1 VRSVEEQQA
10 RVSAAAV
17 APRPVRVAIAEAQ
30 GLMCAEEVV
39 TERPLPGF
47 DQAAIDGYAVR
58 SVDVLGVGESD
69 SSDDQADDD
78 LRPLSAVQDEAG
90 ESSLPRE
97 RVGAPPS
104 GGVRPAGGGVTLP
117 VMGSIEAGVRTPSRL
132 QPGQAVRVQ
141 TGAPLPTLADAVLP
155 LRWTDGGQSR
165 VRVLRGVRSG
175 AYVRRTGDD
184 VQPGDVAVRAGT
196 IIGAAQVGLLAAVGR
211 ERVLVHPPPRL
222 SVLAV
227 GGELVDISRTPGN
240 GQVYDVN
247 SYALAAAGR
256 DAGAEVNR
264 VGIVSND
271 PKELGEVVEGQLS
284 RAEIVVIA
292 GAVGGTAA
300 EAVRSV
306 LSDLGEME
314 VTRVAM
320 HPGSVQGFGQLGRD
334 GVPTFLLP
342 ANPVSAL
349 VVFEVM
355 VRPLIRLSLGK
366 RQPMRRMV
374 QARTL
379 SPITSVAGR
388 KGFLRGQLMRDQDT
402 GEYLVQ
408 ALGGAPGASSHLLAT
423 LAEANCLVVIPR
435 EAEQIRIGEVVDVA
449 FLAQRG

>member
-10 RVSAAAV
+10 RVAAAAV

-58 SVDVLGVGESD
+58 SVDVLGVDPG
-69 SSDDQADDD
+69 
-78 LRPLSAVQDEAG
+78 DEADG
-90 ESSLPRE
+90 DDA
-97 RVGAPPS
+97 G
-104 GGVRPAGGGVTLP
+104 AGGDDREVSLP
-117 VMGSIEAGVRTPSRL
+117 VMGVIEAGTRTPSRL
-132 QPGQAVRVQ
+132 QPRQAARVQ
-141 TGAPLPTLADAVLP
+141 TGAPMPTLADAVLP
-155 LRWTDGGQSR
+155 LRWTDGGESR
-165 VRVLRGVRSG
+165 VRVLRSVRSG

-211 ERVLVHPPPRL
+211 ERVLVHPRPRL
-222 SVLAV
+222 SVMCV
-227 GGELVDISRTPGN
+227 GGELVDIARTPGN

-264 VGIVSND
+264 VGIVDTDS
-271 PKELGEVVEGQLS
+271 KELRDVVEGQIN
-284 RAEIVVIA
+284 RAEVVVIA
-292 GAVGGTAA
+292 GGVGGAAA
-300 EAVRSV
+300 ESVRSV
-306 LSDLGEME
+306 LSELGDME
-314 VTRVAM
+314 VSRIAM

-334 GVPTFLLP
+334 GVPVFLLP

-355 VRPLIRLSLGK
+355 VRPLIRMSLGK
-366 RQPMRRMV
+366 RQPLRRVV

-379 SPITSVAGR
+379 SPISSVAGR
-388 KGFLRGQLMRDQDT
+388 KGYLRGQLMRDQET

-423 LAEANCLVVIPR
+423 LAEANCLVMVPSD
-435 EAEQIRIGEVVDVA
+435 AEQVRTGEIVDVA

>member
-1 VRSVEEQQA
+1 
-10 RVSAAAV
+10 
-17 APRPVRVAIAEAQ
+17 
-30 GLMCAEEVV
+30 MCAEEVV

-58 SVDVLGVGESD
+58 SVDVLGVDPGDDGE
-69 SSDDQADDD
+69 
-78 LRPLSAVQDEAG
+78 EG
-90 ESSLPRE
+90 EGSGERE
-97 RVGAPPS
+97 VS
-104 GGVRPAGGGVTLP
+104 LP
-117 VMGSIEAGVRTPSRL
+117 VMGLIEAGAKTPSRL
-132 QPGQAVRVQ
+132 QPRQAARVQ
-141 TGAPLPTLADAVLP
+141 TGAPMPTLADAVLP
-155 LRWTDGGQSR
+155 LRWTDGGDAR

-184 VQPGDVAVRAGT
+184 VQPGDVAVRSGT

-211 ERVLVHPPPRL
+211 ERVLVHPRPRL
-222 SVLAV
+222 SVMSV
-227 GGELVDISRTPGN
+227 GGELVDVSRTPGN

-264 VGIVSND
+264 VGIVDTESKTLRD
-271 PKELGEVVEGQLS
+271 VVEGQIN
-284 RAEIVVIA
+284 RAEVLVIA

-300 EAVRSV
+300 ESVRAV
-306 LSDLGEME
+306 LSELGDME
-314 VTRVAM
+314 VARIAM

-334 GVPTFLLP
+334 GVPVFLLP

-355 VRPLIRLSLGK
+355 VRPLIRMSLGK
-366 RQPMRRMV
+366 RQPLRRVV

-388 KGFLRGQLMRDQDT
+388 KGYLRGQLMRDQDT

-423 LAEANCLVVIPR
+423 LAEANCLVVIPSD
-435 EAEQIRIGEVVDVA
+435 AEQVRTGEIVDVA

>member
-1 VRSVEEQQA
+1 MRSVEEQQA
-10 RVSAAAV
+10 RVTAAAV

-58 SVDVLGVGESD
+58 SVDVVGAG
-69 SSDDQADDD
+69 ADGGDGAD
-78 LRPLSAVQDEAG
+78 GGEAG
-90 ESSLPRE
+90 RE
-97 RVGAPPS
+97 
-104 GGVRPAGGGVTLP
+104 VTLP
-117 VMGSIEAGVRTPSRL
+117 VMGVIEAGARTPTRL
-132 QPGQAVRVQ
+132 QPRQAVRVQ

-155 LRWTDGGQSR
+155 LRWTDGGESR
-165 VRVLRGVRSG
+165 VKVLRGVPSG

-196 IIGAAQVGLLAAVGR
+196 IIGPAQVGLLAAVGR
-211 ERVLVHPPPRL
+211 ERVLVHPRPRL
-222 SVLAV
+222 SVLSV
-227 GGELVDISRTPGN
+227 GGELVDINRTPGN

-264 VGIVSND
+264 VGIVDSD
-271 PKELGEVVEGQLS
+271 PKVLRDVVEGQLS
-284 RAEIVVIA
+284 RAEVVVIS
-292 GAVGGTAA
+292 GAVGGEAA
-300 EAVRSV
+300 ERVRKV
-306 LSDLGEME
+306 LSELGEIE
-314 VTRVAM
+314 VVRVAM
-320 HPGSVQGFGQLGRD
+320 HPGSVQGFGQLGPDR
-334 GVPTFLLP
+334 VPVFLLP
-342 ANPVSAL
+342 SNPVSAL
-349 VVFEVM
+349 IVFEVM
-355 VRPLIRLSLGK
+355 VRPLIRLSLGR
-366 RQPMRRMV
+366 RQPYRRIV

-379 SPITSVAGR
+379 SPISSVAGR

-423 LAEANCLVVIPR
+423 LAEANCLVIVPS
-435 EAEQIRIGEVVDVA
+435 EAEQIRTGEVVDVA

>member
-1 VRSVEEQQA
+1 MRSVEEQQA
-10 RVSAAAV
+10 RVAAAAV

-58 SVDVLGVGESD
+58 SVDVLGVGTGDEDDGGDSD
-69 SSDDQADDD
+69 VRAATGSD
-78 LRPLSAVQDEAG
+78 G
-90 ESSLPRE
+90 EVSLP
-97 RVGAPPS
+97 VI
-104 GGVRPAGGGVTLP
+104 
-117 VMGSIEAGVRTPSRL
+117 GSIEAGARTPSRL
-132 QPGQAVRVQ
+132 QPRQAARVQ
-141 TGAPLPTLADAVLP
+141 TGAPMPTLADAVLP
-155 LRWTDGGQSR
+155 LRWTDGGDAR
-165 VRVLRGVRSG
+165 VTVLRGVRSG

-184 VQPGDVAVRAGT
+184 VQPGDVAVRAGA
-196 IIGAAQVGLLAAVGR
+196 IIGPAQVGLLAAVGR
-211 ERVLVHPPPRL
+211 DRVLVHPKPRL
-222 SVLAV
+222 SVLCV

-264 VGIVSND
+264 VGIVDTD
-271 PKELGEVVEGQLS
+271 PKALRDVVEGQIN
-284 RAEIVVIA
+284 RAEAVVIA
-292 GAVGGTAA
+292 GAVGGAAA
-300 EAVRSV
+300 EGVRAV
-306 LSDLGEME
+306 LAELGEME
-314 VTRVAM
+314 VARIAM

-334 GVPTFLLP
+334 GVPVFLLP

-366 RQPMRRMV
+366 RQAHRRIV

-379 SPITSVAGR
+379 SPIGSVAGR

-408 ALGGAPGASSHLLAT
+408 ALGGVPGAPSHLLAT
-423 LAEANCLVVIPR
+423 LAEANCLVVVPS
-435 EAEQIRIGEVVDVA
+435 EAEQIRTGEIVDVA

>member
-1 VRSVEEQQA
+1 MRSVEEQQA
-10 RVSAAAV
+10 RVAAAAV

-58 SVDVLGVGESD
+58 SVDVLGI
-69 SSDDQADDD
+69 
-78 LRPLSAVQDEAG
+78 
-90 ESSLPRE
+90 
-97 RVGAPPS
+97 
-104 GGVRPAGGGVTLP
+104 GGGPDGGDGEERDNRDLSLP
-117 VMGSIEAGVRTPSRL
+117 VMGLIEAGSRTPSRL
-132 QPGQAVRVQ
+132 QPRQAARVQ
-141 TGAPLPTLADAVLP
+141 TGAPMPTLADAVLP
-155 LRWTDGGQSR
+155 LRWTDGGESR

-184 VQPGDVAVRAGT
+184 VQPGDVAVRAGA

-211 ERVLVHPPPRL
+211 ERVLVHPRPRL
-222 SVLAV
+222 SVMCV

-264 VGIVSND
+264 VGIVPTD
-271 PKELGEVVEGQLS
+271 PTKLREVVEGQLS
-284 RAEIVVIA
+284 RSEAVVIA
-292 GAVGGTAA
+292 GAVGGAAA
-300 EAVRSV
+300 EGVRSV
-306 LSDLGEME
+306 LAQLGDME
-314 VTRVAM
+314 VTRIAM
-320 HPGSVQGFGQLGRD
+320 HPGSVQGFGQLGPD
-334 GVPTFLLP
+334 GVPVFLLP

-355 VRPLIRLSLGK
+355 VRPLLRLSLGK
-366 RQPMRRMV
+366 RAPMRRVV
-374 QARTL
+374 QARAL
-379 SPITSVAGR
+379 SPITSVVGR
-388 KGFLRGQLMRDQDT
+388 KGYLRGQLMRDQDT

-408 ALGGAPGASSHLLAT
+408 ALGGSPGASSHLLAT
-423 LAEANCLVVIPR
+423 LAEANCLVVVPSD
-435 EAEQIRIGEVVDVA
+435 AEQIRTGEIVDVA

>member
-10 RVSAAAV
+10 RVAAAAV

-58 SVDVLGVGESD
+58 SVDVLSVDAGDAGEE
-69 SSDDQADDD
+69 A
-78 LRPLSAVQDEAG
+78 EAG
-90 ESSLPRE
+90 GEAEVS
-97 RVGAPPS
+97 
-104 GGVRPAGGGVTLP
+104 LP
-117 VMGSIEAGVRTPSRL
+117 VMGVIEAGAKMPSRL
-132 QPGQAVRVQ
+132 QPRQAARVQ
-141 TGAPLPTLADAVLP
+141 TGAPMPTLADAVLP
-155 LRWTDGGQSR
+155 LRWTDGGDSR

-184 VQPGDVAVRAGT
+184 VQPGDVAVRSGT

-211 ERVLVHPPPRL
+211 ERVLVHPRPRL
-222 SVLAV
+222 SVMSV
-227 GGELVDISRTPGN
+227 GGELVDVSRTPGN

-264 VGIVSND
+264 VGIVDTESKTLRD
-271 PKELGEVVEGQLS
+271 VVEGQIN
-284 RAEIVVIA
+284 RAEVLVIA

-300 EAVRSV
+300 ESVRAV
-306 LSDLGEME
+306 LSELGEME
-314 VTRVAM
+314 VSRIAM

-334 GVPTFLLP
+334 GVPVFLLP

-355 VRPLIRLSLGK
+355 VRPLIRMSLGK
-366 RQPMRRMV
+366 RQPLRRVV

-388 KGFLRGQLMRDQDT
+388 KGYLRGQLMRDQDS

-423 LAEANCLVVIPR
+423 LAEANCLVVIPS
-435 EAEQIRIGEVVDVA
+435 EAEEIRTGEIVDVA

>member
-1 VRSVEEQQA
+1 MRSVEEQQA
-10 RVSAAAV
+10 RVAAAAV

-58 SVDVLGVGESD
+58 SVDVLGI
-69 SSDDQADDD
+69 
-78 LRPLSAVQDEAG
+78 
-90 ESSLPRE
+90 
-97 RVGAPPS
+97 
-104 GGVRPAGGGVTLP
+104 GGGGDADEGPDDGADEREELRHRDISLP
-117 VMGSIEAGVRTPSRL
+117 VMGLIEAGARTPSRL
-132 QPGQAVRVQ
+132 QPRQAARVQ
-141 TGAPLPTLADAVLP
+141 TGAPMPTLADAVLP
-155 LRWTDGGQSR
+155 LRWTDGGESR

-211 ERVLVHPPPRL
+211 ERVLVHPRPRL
-222 SVLAV
+222 SVMSV

-264 VGIVSND
+264 VGIVPSD
-271 PKELGEVVEGQLS
+271 PKQLREVVEGQLN
-284 RAEIVVIA
+284 RAEVVVIA
-292 GAVGGTAA
+292 GAVGGVAA
-300 EAVRSV
+300 EGVRAV
-306 LSDLGEME
+306 LGQLGDME
-314 VTRVAM
+314 VTRIAM
-320 HPGSVQGFGQLGRD
+320 HPGSVQGFGQLGAD
-334 GVPTFLLP
+334 GVPVFLLP

-366 RQPMRRMV
+366 RQPMRRV
-374 QARTL
+374 VRARAL
-379 SPITSVAGR
+379 SPISSVPGR
-388 KGFLRGQLMRDQDT
+388 KGYLRGQLMRDQDT

-423 LAEANCLVVIPR
+423 LAEANCLVIVPG
-435 EAEQIRIGEVVDVA
+435 EAEQIRTGEVVDVA

>member
-1 VRSVEEQQA
+1 MRSVEEQQA

-69 SSDDQADDD
+69 SSDDQADED

-90 ESSLPRE
+90 ESPRE

-104 GGVRPAGGGVTLP
+104 GGVPPAGGGVTLP
-117 VMGSIEAGVRTPSRL
+117 VMGSIEAGTRTPSRL

-271 PKELGEVVEGQLS
+271 PKELGEVVEGQLN

-292 GAVGGTAA
+292 GAVGGAAA

-306 LSDLGEME
+306 LSELGEME

-423 LAEANCLVVIPR
+423 LAEANCLVVISR

>member
-1 VRSVEEQQA
+1 M
-10 RVSAAAV
+10 
-17 APRPVRVAIAEAQ
+17 APRPVRVAIAESQ

-58 SVDVLGVGESD
+58 SVDVLSVGGTDDDGLNREVSLPVVGE
-69 SSDDQADDD
+69 
-78 LRPLSAVQDEAG
+78 
-90 ESSLPRE
+90 
-97 RVGAPPS
+97 
-104 GGVRPAGGGVTLP
+104 
-117 VMGSIEAGVRTPSRL
+117 IEAGARTPSRL
-132 QPGQAVRVQ
+132 QPRQAARVQ
-141 TGAPLPTLADAVLP
+141 TGAPMPTLADAVLP

-196 IIGAAQVGLLAAVGR
+196 IIGPAQVGLLAAVGR
-211 ERVLVHPPPRL
+211 DKVMVHPRPRMTVL
-222 SVLAV
+222 SV
-227 GGELVDISRTPGN
+227 GGELVDVSRTPGN

-264 VGIVSND
+264 VGIVDTD
-271 PKELGEVVEGQLS
+271 PAALREVVEGQIS
-284 RAEIVVIA
+284 RSEVVVIA
-292 GAVGGTAA
+292 GAVGGAAA
-300 EAVRSV
+300 ESVRAV
-306 LSDLGEME
+306 LAELGEME
-314 VTRVAM
+314 VARIAM

-334 GVPTFLLP
+334 GVPVFLLP

-355 VRPLIRLSLGK
+355 VRPLIRMSLGK
-366 RQPMRRMV
+366 RQPLRRV
-374 QARTL
+374 IQARTL
-379 SPITSVAGR
+379 APISSVAGR
-388 KGFLRGQLMRDQDT
+388 KGYLRGQLMRDQDT

-423 LAEANCLVVIPR
+423 LAEANCLVIVPS
-435 EAEQIRIGEVVDVA
+435 EAEQIRTGEVVDVA